1 MGFDVGGGKG
11 IRPTI
16 NVTPLVD
23 VVLVLLIIFLVV
35 TPLLTKRFT
44 VQVPPEE
51 KDEPQQPQS
60 DEQLV
65 LYVDEAGAIT
75 LNSERV
81 PVERLDEKLR
91 RVFAAREPDVVFFDA
106 ASKCA
111 YGTAVK
117 IMDIARGAGAVSVGL
132 ITEPLA
138 VAKPRG
144 AAP

>member
-1 MGFDVGGGKG
+1 MGFDVGGKG

-51 KDEPQQPQS
+51 KDEPTKAQA

-65 LYVDEAGAIT
+65 LYIDAAGEIT
-75 LNSERV
+75 LNSEKV
-81 PVERLDEKLR
+81 PVAALEEKLR
-91 RVFAAREPDVVFFDA
+91 RVFAARDPDVVFFDA

-117 IMDIARGAGAVSVGL
+117 VMDIARGAGAVSVGL
-132 ITEPLA
+132 ITEPL
-138 VAKPRG
+138 VVEQGGDSP
-144 AAP
+144 